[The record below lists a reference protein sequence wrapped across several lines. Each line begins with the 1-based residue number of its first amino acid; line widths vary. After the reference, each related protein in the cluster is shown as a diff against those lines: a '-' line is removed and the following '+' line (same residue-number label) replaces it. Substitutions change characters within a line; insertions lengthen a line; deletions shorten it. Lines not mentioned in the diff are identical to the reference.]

1 MSASLTTRTNRVA
14 NYLGGRFVTSDAVPT
29 TDVCNPATGE
39 VIALTPAGGIAEVD
53 QAIAAAKSA
62 YSEWSHTPVT
72 QRGKILFRCRQV
84 LLEHA
89 EELARLICLENGKTL
104 EEARGDVTRGFE
116 VLDFACHIPHLLKG
130 ESLSDVAEKL
140 DGVTSREPLGVCAG
154 VTPFNFPVMVPM
166 WMAPLAIACGNTFV
180 LKPSPKVP
188 LSANRLAELFTEAG
202 LPPGVFNVVHG
213 GREAVAALCE
223 HSDVR
228 AVSFVGSTPT
238 ARWVYETAARHGKRV
253 QSAGGAKNVLLVMP
267 DADWDSTI
275 RAIVGSAF
283 GCAGQ
288 RCMAGSLLMGVG
300 EAADPLREK
309 VRAAAADLTL
319 GNSLENPAVNMGPVI
334 DRLARDRLLST
345 IDRAAGDGLP
355 LLCDGRKRLPPTG
368 FFVGPTVVDSVTP
381 DRALFQEELFGP
393 VVALVEPTTLAEAID
408 WLNRLPY
415 GNGAT
420 IFTGSG
426 AAAREFSRRMS
437 CGMIGIN
444 VGVPAPMAVF
454 PFCGWGDSFFGDLH
468 VQGMEGVQFF
478 TRQKVVL
485 SRWDQG
491 YVRRQGW

>member
-1 MSASLTTRTNRVA
+1 MIAALPDRVP
-14 NYLGGRFVTSDAVPT
+14 NFIGGEYCHSEGVGAGE
-29 TDVCNPATGE
+29 VCNPATGS
-39 VIALTPAGGIAEVD
+39 VLAVTPASGSAEVA
-53 QAIAAAKSA
+53 QAVAAGQAA
-62 YSEWSHTPVT
+62 FAGWSQTPVT
-72 QRGKILFRCRQV
+72 QRAKILNRCGQV
-84 LLEHA
+84 LHEHF

-104 EEARGDVTRGFE
+104 DEARGDVTRGLE

-130 ESLSDVAEKL
+130 ESLSDVAEQL
-140 DGVTSREPLGVCAG
+140 DGMTSREPLGVCAG
-154 VTPFNFPVMVPM
+154 ITPFNFPVMVPM
-166 WMAPLAIACGNTFV
+166 WMVPLAIACGNTFV
-180 LKPSPKVP
+180 LKPSPRVP
-188 LSANRLAELFTEAG
+188 FSANRLAELFRAGG
-202 LPPGVFNVVHG
+202 LPAGVFNVVHG
-213 GREAVAALCE
+213 GREAVGALCE
-223 HSDVR
+223 HPDVR
-228 AVSFVGSTPT
+228 AISFVGATPT

-275 RAIVGSAF
+275 RAIMGSAF

-300 EAADPLREK
+300 AAAEPLRERI
-309 VRAAAADLTL
+309 RAAATELTL
-319 GNSLENPAVNMGPVI
+319 GNPLEDAAVGMGPVI
-334 DRLARDRLLST
+334 DRGARDRLLGA
-345 IDRAAGDGLP
+345 IDRSEHEGLR
-355 LLCDGRKRLPPTG
+355 LVCDGRQRLPESG
-368 FFVGPTVVDSVTP
+368 FFVGPTIFDHVTP
-381 DRALFQEELFGP
+381 DRALFREELFGP
-393 VVALVEPTTLAEAID
+393 VVALAEPATLSEAID

-426 AAAREFSRRMS
+426 AAAREFARRIH
-437 CGMIGIN
+437 CGMIGVN

-491 YVRRQGW
+491 YVRRHGW